1 MTFFEKTGTPV
12 RKRSFRVAKTGRVAG
27 FLPTRSGIAGTR
39 RKLRIP
45 NGWKMPISLPASLP
59 TARIAGVTMPQHIQM
74 IITFAVLAGV
84 FVTFAKEWLPNDQ
97 VALAGMAVL
106 LLAGILGEKEL
117 GMVFGNS
124 APMTIGAM
132 FILGE
137 ALTRTGVI
145 DWIAHRFEKW
155 AGASLPRAIV
165 ILALIVMPL
174 SAFMNNTPVVIVFL
188 PVLMA
193 FARSTG
199 LKASKLLIPLSF
211 LSILGGT
218 ITLIGTS
225 TNLLVSGL
233 SKHQGQPAFGI
244 FEISGLG
251 LVYAVIGFL
260 YIFFIGRHLL
270 PERDTVSSLLDAED
284 TRKFAS
290 AVEIPEGSPII
301 GERLIAHPLFSS
313 GKRTII
319 YEVIR
324 YGRRV
329 EDIPLDAITFKA
341 RDVLWFRATSK
352 QLAEIQ
358 GNDAVTMIHKMGGG
372 DGNAEPSEEIKS
384 VEAII
389 GRQSALIGKNI
400 RESNIRRRYGI
411 VVAAVHRQGVN
422 LSQAYPDIPLAF
434 GDTLLLEGPVGNLAR
449 LNREGSFL
457 SLNETLIR
465 PKLKSKMG
473 IAIGV
478 LAAVVLTAG
487 FGLLSIT
494 SAALIGAVLVVL
506 GGCLGMR
513 DAYKAIEWDVLF
525 LIYGMLGIG
534 LAMEK
539 TGGAE
544 WIAMGVVGAMDHLG
558 PLAILAVVYLL
569 ASLMTEFVTNN
580 AVAILMTPIAISIA
594 ASIGAD
600 ARPFL
605 VAIMFG
611 ASASFITPIGYQ
623 TNTYVYGAGGYRFG
637 DFLKIGIP
645 LNLILW
651 AAAVVIIPFIWPF

>member
-1 MTFFEKTGTPV
+1 MSGEK
-12 RKRSFRVAKTGRVAG
+12 
-27 FLPTRSGIAGTR
+27 
-39 RKLRIP
+39 
-45 NGWKMPISLPASLP
+45 
-59 TARIAGVTMPQHIQM
+59 IQM
-74 IITFAVLAGV
+74 FVTFAVLVGV
-84 FVTFAKEWLPNDQ
+84 FVVFVKEWVSNDL
-97 VALAGMAVL
+97 VALGGLSVL
-106 LLAGILGEKEL
+106 LLLRILDEKDL
-117 GMVFGNS
+117 GRVFSNS

-155 AGASLPRAIV
+155 AGGSLTRAIV
-165 ILALIVMPL
+165 ILAMIVIPL

-199 LKASKLLIPLSF
+199 MKASKLLIPLSF

-233 SKHQGQPAFGI
+233 SKQQGQPAFGI

-251 LVYAVIGFL
+251 IVYAVIGFL
-260 YIFFIGRHLL
+260 YIVFIGQRLL
-270 PERDTVSSLLDAED
+270 PERDTVSSLLDSED
-284 TRKFAS
+284 TRKFSS
-290 AVEIPEGSPII
+290 AVEIPEDSSLI
-301 GERLIAHPLFSS
+301 GQRLIEHPLFSNR
-313 GKRTII
+313 KRTIV

-358 GNDAVTMIHKMGGG
+358 GHDGVTMIHRINGSG
-372 DGNAEPSEEIKS
+372 DEEVESTEEVKT

-389 GRQSALIGKNI
+389 GQTSPLIGRSI
-400 RESNIRRRYGI
+400 RQSNIRRRYGI

-422 LSQAYPDIPLAF
+422 LAQGYPDVRLAF
-434 GDTLLLEGPVGNLAR
+434 GDTLLLEGPVHNIAK

-457 SLNETLIR
+457 SLNETVIR
-465 PKLKSKMG
+465 PRLKSKMW
-473 IAIGV
+473 IAIGILGSV
-478 LAAVVLTAG
+478 VIAAA
-487 FGLLSIT
+487 FSLLSIT
-494 SAALIGAVLVVL
+494 SAAIIGAVLVIAT
-506 GGCLGMR
+506 GCLGIR

-544 WIAMGVVGAMDHLG
+544 WIAMGVVDIMQGLG
-558 PLAILAVVYLL
+558 PLAILAAIYLL
-569 ASLMTEFVTNN
+569 ASLLTELVTNN
-580 AVAILMTPIAISIA
+580 AVAILMTPISISIA
-594 ASIGAD
+594 ASLD
-600 ARPFL
+600 VDPRPFL

-637 DFLKIGIP
+637 DFLRIGVP

-651 AAAVVIIPFIWPF
+651 GAAVLLIPRFWPF

>member
-1 MTFFEKTGTPV
+1 MSGEK
-12 RKRSFRVAKTGRVAG
+12 
-27 FLPTRSGIAGTR
+27 
-39 RKLRIP
+39 
-45 NGWKMPISLPASLP
+45 
-59 TARIAGVTMPQHIQM
+59 IQM
-74 IITFAVLAGV
+74 IVTFAVLACV
-84 FVTFAKEWLPNDQ
+84 FVVFIKEWLPNDL
-97 VALAGMAVL
+97 VALGGLSVL
-106 LLAGILGEKEL
+106 LLIGILDENDL
-117 GMVFGNS
+117 GRIFSNS

-155 AGASLPRAIV
+155 AGGSLSRAIV
-165 ILALIVMPL
+165 ILALIVIPL

-233 SKHQGQPAFGI
+233 SKQQGQPAFGI

-251 LVYAVIGFL
+251 IVYAVIGFL
-260 YIFFIGRHLL
+260 YIFFIGQHLL

-284 TRKFAS
+284 TRKFSS
-290 AVEIPEGSPII
+290 AVEIPEGSPLI
-301 GERLIAHPLFSS
+301 GARLIENPLFSNKS
-313 GKRTII
+313 RTIV

-358 GNDAVTMIHKMGGG
+358 GHAGVSMIHKKSGND
-372 DGNAEPSEEIKS
+372 DGTDQTEEVKT

-389 GRQSALIGKNI
+389 GQNSPLIGKSI
-400 RESNIRRRYGI
+400 KQSNIRRRYGI
-411 VVAAVHRQGVN
+411 VVAAVHRQGVS
-422 LSQAYPDIPLAF
+422 LSQGYPDMRLAF
-434 GDTLLLEGPVGNLAR
+434 GDTLLLEGPVHNIVQ

-457 SLNETLIR
+457 SLNETVVR

-473 IAIGV
+473 LAIGI
-478 LAAVVLTAG
+478 LAAVVLSAG

-506 GGCLGMR
+506 TGCLAIR
-513 DAYKAIEWDVLF
+513 DAYKAIEWEVLF
-525 LIYGMLGIG
+525 LIYGMLGVG

-544 WIAMGVVGAMDHLG
+544 WIAMGVVGVMDHLG
-558 PLAILAVVYLL
+558 PLAILAAIYLL
-569 ASLMTEFVTNN
+569 ASILTELVTNN

-594 ASIGAD
+594 GSMEVD
-600 ARPFL
+600 PRPFL

-623 TNTYVYGAGGYRFG
+623 TNTYVYGAGGYKFG
-637 DFLKIGIP
+637 DFMKIGIP

-651 AAAVVIIPFIWPF
+651 GTAVLLIPRFWPF

>member
-1 MTFFEKTGTPV
+1 M
-12 RKRSFRVAKTGRVAG
+12 
-27 FLPTRSGIAGTR
+27 L
-39 RKLRIP
+39 L
-45 NGWKMPISLPASLP
+45 
-59 TARIAGVTMPQHIQM
+59 
-74 IITFAVLAGV
+74 TFAVLAGV
-84 FVTFAKEWLPNDQ
+84 FVTFMKEWLPNDQ
-97 VALAGMAVL
+97 VALGGLAVL
-106 LLAGILGEKEL
+106 LLVGILDEQDL
-117 GMVFGNS
+117 GTVFSNS

-155 AGASLPRAIV
+155 AGASLSRAII
-165 ILALIVMPL
+165 ILALIVIPL

-233 SKHQGQPAFGI
+233 SKQQGQPAFGI

-251 LVYAVIGFL
+251 IVYAIIGSL
-260 YIFFIGRHLL
+260 YIYFIGQRFL

-284 TRKFAS
+284 TRKFSS
-290 AVEIPEGSPII
+290 AVEIPEESPLI
-301 GERLIAHPLFSS
+301 GERIIEHPLFSNR
-313 GKRTII
+313 KRTIV

-329 EDIPLDAITFKA
+329 EDIPLDAITLQP

-352 QLAEIQ
+352 KLAEIQ
-358 GNDAVTMIHKMGGG
+358 GNSGVQMIHRKKSG
-372 DGNAEPSEEIKS
+372 DEEGANETEEVKT

-389 GRQSALIGKNI
+389 GQQSPLIGRSVK
-400 RESNIRRRYGI
+400 ESNIRRRYGI

-422 LSQAYPDIPLAF
+422 LSQGYRDIRLAF
-434 GDTLLLEGPVGNLAR
+434 GDTLLLEGPVHNIVR

-457 SLNETLIR
+457 SLNETVDQSR
-465 PKLKSKMG
+465 MKSKRTV
-473 IAIGV
+473 AIGILV
-478 LAAVVLTAG
+478 AVVITAATG
-487 FGLLSIT
+487 MLSIT
-494 SAALIGAVLVVL
+494 SAAIIGAVTAVMT
-506 GGCLGMR
+506 GCLGIR
-513 DAYKAIEWDVLF
+513 EAYKAVEWNVLF

-534 LAMEK
+534 LAMDK

-544 WIAMGVVGAMDHLG
+544 WIASGVVGSMSQLG
-558 PLAILAVVYLL
+558 PLPILAGIYLL
-569 ASLMTEFVTNN
+569 TLILTELVTNN
-580 AVAILMTPIAISIA
+580 AVAILMTPIAVSVA
-594 ASIGAD
+594 MSLD
-600 ARPFL
+600 VSPRPFL
-605 VAIMFG
+605 VAIMFA

-623 TNTYVYGAGGYRFG
+623 TNTYVYGAGGYKFG
-637 DFLKIGIP
+637 DFIKVGLP
-645 LNLILW
+645 LSLILW
-651 AAAVVIIPFIWPF
+651 VTAMFLIPWFWPF

>member
-1 MTFFEKTGTPV
+1 MSGEK
-12 RKRSFRVAKTGRVAG
+12 
-27 FLPTRSGIAGTR
+27 
-39 RKLRIP
+39 
-45 NGWKMPISLPASLP
+45 
-59 TARIAGVTMPQHIQM
+59 IQM
-74 IITFAVLAGV
+74 IVTFAVLAGV
-84 FVTFAKEWLPNDQ
+84 FVVFIKEWLPNDL
-97 VALAGMAVL
+97 VALGGLSVL
-106 LLAGILGEKEL
+106 LLIGILDENDL
-117 GMVFGNS
+117 GRIFSNS

-155 AGASLPRAIV
+155 AGGSLSRAIV
-165 ILALIVMPL
+165 ILALIVIPL

-233 SKHQGQPAFGI
+233 SKQQGQPAFGI

-251 LVYAVIGFL
+251 IVYAVIGFL
-260 YIFFIGRHLL
+260 YIFFIGQHLL

-284 TRKFAS
+284 TRKFSS
-290 AVEIPEGSPII
+290 AVEIPEGSPLI
-301 GERLIAHPLFSS
+301 GARLIENPLFSNKS
-313 GKRTII
+313 RTIV

-358 GNDAVTMIHKMGGG
+358 GHAGVSMIHKKSGND
-372 DGNAEPSEEIKS
+372 DGTDQTEEVKT

-389 GRQSALIGKNI
+389 GQNSPLIGKSI
-400 RESNIRRRYGI
+400 KQSNIRRRYGI
-411 VVAAVHRQGVN
+411 VVAAVHRQGVS
-422 LSQAYPDIPLAF
+422 LSQGYPDMRLAF
-434 GDTLLLEGPVGNLAR
+434 GDTLLLEGPVHNIVQ

-457 SLNETLIR
+457 SLNETVVR

-473 IAIGV
+473 LAIGI
-478 LAAVVLTAG
+478 LAAVVLSAG

-506 GGCLGMR
+506 TGCLAIR
-513 DAYKAIEWDVLF
+513 DAYKAIEWEVLF
-525 LIYGMLGIG
+525 LIYGMLGVG

-544 WIAMGVVGAMDHLG
+544 WIAMGVVGVMDHLG
-558 PLAILAVVYLL
+558 PLAILAAIYLL
-569 ASLMTEFVTNN
+569 ASILTELVTNN

-594 ASIGAD
+594 GSMEVD
-600 ARPFL
+600 PRPFL

-623 TNTYVYGAGGYRFG
+623 TNTYVYGAGGYKFG
-637 DFLKIGIP
+637 DFMKIGIP

-651 AAAVVIIPFIWPF
+651 GTAVLLIPRFWPF

>member
-1 MTFFEKTGTPV
+1 
-12 RKRSFRVAKTGRVAG
+12 
-27 FLPTRSGIAGTR
+27 
-39 RKLRIP
+39 
-45 NGWKMPISLPASLP
+45 
-59 TARIAGVTMPQHIQM
+59 M
-74 IITFAVLAGV
+74 IVTFAVLVGV
-84 FVTFAKEWLPNDQ
+84 FLTFAKEWLPNDL
-97 VALAGMAVL
+97 VALGGLSVL
-106 LLAGILGEKEL
+106 LLTGILGEKEL
-117 GMVFGNS
+117 GTIFGNS

-145 DWIAHRFEKW
+145 DWIALRFEKW
-155 AGASLPRAIV
+155 AKASLSRAIV

-233 SKHQGQPAFGI
+233 AKQQGQPAFGI

-251 LVYAVIGFL
+251 LAYAAIGFI
-260 YIFFIGRHLL
+260 YIFFIGHRLL
-270 PERDTVSSLLDAED
+270 PDRSTVSSLLDAED
-284 TRKFAS
+284 TRKFSS
-290 AVEIPEGSPII
+290 AVEIPEGSPMI
-301 GERLIAHPLFSS
+301 GERLIGYPLFSN

-358 GNDAVTMIHKMGGG
+358 ESNAVVMIHKMAGG
-372 DGNAEPSEEIKS
+372 DGNAEQTEEVKF

-389 GRQSALIGKNI
+389 GRQSALIGKSI

-422 LSQAYPDIPLAF
+422 LSQAYPDIRLAF
-434 GDTLLLEGPVGNLAR
+434 GDTLLLEGPVENIAR

-457 SLNETLIR
+457 SLSETSIR

-473 IAIGV
+473 ISIGI
-478 LAAVVLTAG
+478 LAAVVLSAG

-494 SAALIGAVLVVL
+494 SAALIGAVLVVMS
-506 GGCLGMR
+506 GCLGIR
-513 DAYKAIEWDVLF
+513 DAYKAVEWDVLF

-534 LAMEK
+534 LAMDK

-569 ASLMTEFVTNN
+569 ASVLTEFVTNN

-594 ASIGAD
+594 GSIGSD
-600 ARPFL
+600 PRPFL

-623 TNTYVYGAGGYRFG
+623 TNTYVYGAGGYKFG

-651 AAAVVIIPFIWPF
+651 GTAVAIIPMIWPF

>member
-1 MTFFEKTGTPV
+1 MSGEK
-12 RKRSFRVAKTGRVAG
+12 
-27 FLPTRSGIAGTR
+27 
-39 RKLRIP
+39 
-45 NGWKMPISLPASLP
+45 
-59 TARIAGVTMPQHIQM
+59 IQM
-74 IITFAVLAGV
+74 LVVFAVLAGV
-84 FVTFAKEWLPNDQ
+84 FLAFMKEWLPNDL
-97 VALAGMAVL
+97 VALGGMSVL
-106 LLAGILGEKEL
+106 LLTGILGENEL
-117 GMVFGNS
+117 GKVFSNS

-132 FILGE
+132 FVLGA

-155 AGASLPRAIV
+155 AGASLSRAII

-233 SKHQGQPAFGI
+233 AKQQGQPAFGI

-251 LVYAVIGFL
+251 IVYAVVGSL
-260 YIFFIGRHLL
+260 YIYFIGQRLL

-284 TRKFAS
+284 TRKFSS
-290 AVEIPEGSPII
+290 AVEVSEDSPLI
-301 GERLIAHPLFSS
+301 GQRLIEHPLFSNR
-313 GKRTII
+313 KQTIV

-329 EDIPLDAITFKA
+329 EDIPLDAITFKS

-358 GNDAVTMIHKMGGG
+358 GYNGVSMIHRRKSEGEE
-372 DGNAEPSEEIKS
+372 DVAETEEVKT

-389 GRQSALIGKNI
+389 GQNSPLIGKTI
-400 RESNIRRRYGI
+400 RQSNIRRRYGI

-422 LSQAYPDIPLAF
+422 LAQGYPDIRLAF
-434 GDTLLLEGPVGNLAR
+434 GDTLLLEGPVHNIVR
-449 LNREGSFL
+449 LNQEGSFL
-457 SLNETLIR
+457 SLNEALIR

-473 IAIGV
+473 FSIGI
-478 LAAVVLTAG
+478 LAAVVLSAALG
-487 FGLLSIT
+487 VLSIT
-494 SAALIGAVLVVL
+494 SAALIGAVLVIL
-506 GGCLGMR
+506 TGCLDIR
-513 DAYKAIEWDVLF
+513 EAYKAIEWEVLF

-544 WIAMGVVGAMDHLG
+544 WIAMGVVSAMDHLG
-558 PLAILAVVYLL
+558 PVAILAAIYLL
-569 ASLMTEFVTNN
+569 ASVLTELVTNN

-594 ASIGAD
+594 GSMEVD
-600 ARPFL
+600 PRPFL

-651 AAAVVIIPFIWPF
+651 GAAVYLIPRIWPF

>member
-1 MTFFEKTGTPV
+1 M
-12 RKRSFRVAKTGRVAG
+12 
-27 FLPTRSGIAGTR
+27 SGD
-39 RKLRIP
+39 K
-45 NGWKMPISLPASLP
+45 
-59 TARIAGVTMPQHIQM
+59 IQM
-74 IITFAVLAGV
+74 FFTFVVLAGI
-84 FVTFAKEWLPNDQ
+84 FVIFVKEWLRNDL
-97 VALAGMAVL
+97 VALGGLSVLIVAGV
-106 LLAGILGEKEL
+106 IGEKEL
-117 GMVFGNS
+117 GQIFSNS

-145 DWIAHRFEKW
+145 DLIALRFEKW
-155 AGASLPRAIV
+155 AGKSLSRAIV
-165 ILALIVMPL
+165 ILALIVIPL

-193 FARSTG
+193 FSRSTG

-233 SKHQGQPAFGI
+233 SKQQGQPAFGI

-251 LVYAVIGFL
+251 LVYATIGFL
-260 YIFFIGRHLL
+260 YIYFIGQRLL

-284 TRKFAS
+284 TRKFSS
-290 AVEIPEGSPII
+290 AVEIPEDSPLI
-301 GERLIAHPLFSS
+301 GQRLIENALFSNK
-313 GKRTII
+313 KRTIV

-324 YGRRV
+324 YGRRM

-352 QLAEIQ
+352 QLADIQ
-358 GNDAVTMIHKMGGG
+358 GHEGVAMIHRKTT
-372 DGNAEPSEEIKS
+372 DGEDAGEEPAEVKT
-384 VEAII
+384 VEAIV
-389 GRQSALIGKNI
+389 GKNSPLIGKSI
-400 RESNIRRRYGI
+400 KQSNIRRRYGI
-411 VVAAVHRQGVN
+411 VVSAVHRQGSN
-422 LSQAYPDIPLAF
+422 LSEGYPDIRLAF
-434 GDTLLLEGPVGNLAR
+434 GDTLLLEGPVHNIVR
-449 LNREGSFL
+449 LNREGNFL
-457 SLNETLIR
+457 SLNEALIR
-465 PKLKSKMG
+465 PKLKSRMG
-473 IAIGV
+473 LSIGI
-478 LAAVVLTAG
+478 LAAVVLTAAL
-487 FGLLSIT
+487 GLLSIT
-494 SAALIGAVLVVL
+494 SAAIVGAVLVIL
-506 GGCLGMR
+506 TGCLDIR
-513 DAYKAIEWDVLF
+513 DAYKAIEWEVLF

-544 WIAMGVVGAMDHLG
+544 WIAMGVVDVMDHLG
-558 PLAILAVVYLL
+558 PLAILAAIYIL
-569 ASLMTEFVTNN
+569 ASILTELVTNN

-594 ASIGAD
+594 GSMEVD
-600 ARPFL
+600 PRPFL

-623 TNTYVYGAGGYRFG
+623 TNTYVYGAGGYKFN

-651 AAAVVIIPFIWPF
+651 GAAVLLIPKFWPF

>member
-1 MTFFEKTGTPV
+1 MIDGLPRFSERLGWGDVMPENFQMLVTFV
-12 RKRSFRVAKTGRVAG
+12 
-27 FLPTRSGIAGTR
+27 
-39 RKLRIP
+39 
-45 NGWKMPISLPASLP
+45 
-59 TARIAGVTMPQHIQM
+59 
-74 IITFAVLAGV
+74 VLVGV
-84 FVTFAKEWLPNDQ
+84 FLIFMKEWLPSDL
-97 VALAGMAVL
+97 VALGGLSVL
-106 LLAGILGEKEL
+106 LLCGILDDKDL
-117 GMVFGNS
+117 GAIFSNS

-132 FILGE
+132 FVLGE
-137 ALTRTGVI
+137 ALTRTGAI

-155 AGASLPRAIV
+155 AGRSLPRAIL
-165 ILALIVMPL
+165 ILAIIVVPM

-233 SKHQGQPAFGI
+233 AKQQGQVPFGI

-251 LVYAVIGFL
+251 VVYALVGSA
-260 YIFFIGRHLL
+260 YIYFIGRHLL

-284 TRKFAS
+284 TRKFSS
-290 AVEIPEGSPII
+290 AVEVSENSGLVGS
-301 GERLIAHPLFSS
+301 RLVEHALFLNR
-313 GKRTII
+313 KRTIV

-324 YGRRV
+324 QGRRV
-329 EDIPLDAITFKA
+329 DDIPLDAIVLEA
-341 RDVLWFRATSK
+341 HDILWFRATPK

-358 GNDAVTMIHKMGGG
+358 AAPGLSKRS
-372 DGNAEPSEEIKS
+372 AEGMQGEEIKT

-389 GRQSALIGKNI
+389 GPQSALIGKSV
-400 RESNIRRRYGI
+400 RQSNIRRAYGI
-411 VVAAVHRQGVN
+411 VVAAVHRKGVN
-422 LSQAYPDIPLAF
+422 VSGGYQDMRLAF
-434 GDTLLLEGPVGNLAR
+434 GDTLLLEGPVGNIVKLSQ
-449 LNREGSFL
+449 EGSFL
-457 SLNETLIR
+457 SLNETTISPPLR
-465 PKLKSKMG
+465 SRMAVAVG
-473 IAIGV
+473 I
-478 LAAVVLTAG
+478 LAAVVLSSA
-487 FGLLSIT
+487 FDLISIT
-494 SAALIGAVLVVL
+494 SAALVGAVLAVL
-506 GGCLGMR
+506 TGCLELR
-513 DAYKAIEWDVLF
+513 NAYKAIEWNVLF

-534 LAMEK
+534 LAMQNS
-539 TGGAE
+539 GGAE
-544 WIAMGVVGAMDHLG
+544 WIAAGVVGALG
-558 PLAILAVVYLL
+558 SYSPIVLLAATYLL
-569 ASLMTEFVTNN
+569 VSILTELVTNN

-594 ASIGAD
+594 GSLDVD

-623 TNTYVYGAGGYRFG
+623 TNTYVYGAGGYKFG

-651 AAAVVIIPFIWPF
+651 VAAVVLIPIFWPF

>member
-1 MTFFEKTGTPV
+1 M
-12 RKRSFRVAKTGRVAG
+12 
-27 FLPTRSGIAGTR
+27 L
-39 RKLRIP
+39 L
-45 NGWKMPISLPASLP
+45 
-59 TARIAGVTMPQHIQM
+59 
-74 IITFAVLAGV
+74 TFAILAGV
-84 FVTFAKEWLPNDQ
+84 FLIFIKEWLPNDQ
-97 VALAGMAVL
+97 VALGGLSVL
-106 LLAGILGEKEL
+106 LLIGILDEKDL
-117 GMVFGNS
+117 GTVFSNS

-155 AGASLPRAIV
+155 AGGSLCRAII
-165 ILALIVMPL
+165 ILALIVIPL

-233 SKHQGQPAFGI
+233 SKQQGQPAFGI

-251 LVYAVIGFL
+251 IVYAIIGFI
-260 YIFFIGRHLL
+260 YIYFVGQRLL

-284 TRKFAS
+284 TRKFSS
-290 AVEIPEGSPII
+290 AVEIPGDSPLI
-301 GERLIAHPLFSS
+301 GERLIEHPLFSNK
-313 GKRTII
+313 KRTIV

-329 EDIPLDAITFKA
+329 EDIPLDAITLQP

-352 QLAEIQ
+352 KLAELQGHEGVEMIHRRK
-358 GNDAVTMIHKMGGG
+358 GNDV
-372 DGNAEPSEEIKS
+372 EEADETEEVKT

-389 GRQSALIGKNI
+389 GQKSPLIGKSVK
-400 RESNIRRRYGI
+400 ESNIRRRYGI

-422 LSQAYPDIPLAF
+422 LSQGYRDIRLAF
-434 GDTLLLEGPVGNLAR
+434 GDTILLEGPVHNIVR

-457 SLNETLIR
+457 SLNEMSDQSR
-465 PKLKSKMG
+465 MKSKMAV
-473 IAIGV
+473 AIGI
-478 LAAVVLTAG
+478 LAAVVIAAAT
-487 FGLLSIT
+487 GLLSIT
-494 SAALIGAVLVVL
+494 SAAIIGAVTAVMT
-506 GGCLGMR
+506 GCLGMR

-544 WIAMGVVGAMDHLG
+544 WVASGVVGSMSQLG
-558 PLAILAVVYLL
+558 PLPILAVIYLL
-569 ASLMTEFVTNN
+569 TLVLTELVTNN
-580 AVAILMTPIAISIA
+580 AVAILMTPIAISVA
-594 ASIGAD
+594 MSLD
-600 ARPFL
+600 VSPRPFL
-605 VAIMFG
+605 VAIMFA

-637 DFLKIGIP
+637 DFIKVGLP
-645 LNLILW
+645 LSLILW
-651 AAAVVIIPFIWPF
+651 VTAMFLIPWFWPF

>member
-1 MTFFEKTGTPV
+1 MSGEK
-12 RKRSFRVAKTGRVAG
+12 
-27 FLPTRSGIAGTR
+27 
-39 RKLRIP
+39 
-45 NGWKMPISLPASLP
+45 
-59 TARIAGVTMPQHIQM
+59 IQM
-74 IITFAVLAGV
+74 FVTFAILAGV
-84 FVTFAKEWLPNDQ
+84 FVIFIKEWLPNDL
-97 VALAGMAVL
+97 VALGGLAIL
-106 LLAGILGEKEL
+106 LAAGILNEADL
-117 GMVFGNS
+117 GKIFSNS

-145 DWIAHRFEKW
+145 DWIALKFEKL
-155 AGASLPRAIV
+155 AGKSLARAIV
-165 ILALIVMPL
+165 ILAIIVIPL

-193 FARSTG
+193 FSRSTG

-233 SKHQGQPAFGI
+233 AKQQGQPTFGI

-251 LVYAVIGFL
+251 LVYAAIGFL
-260 YIFFIGRHLL
+260 YIFFIGQRLL
-270 PERDTVSSLLDAED
+270 PERETVSSLLDAED
-284 TRKFAS
+284 TRKFSS
-290 AVEIPEGSPII
+290 AVEIPEGSPLI
-301 GERLIAHPLFSS
+301 GQRLIDNSLFSNS
-313 GKRTII
+313 KRTIV
-319 YEVIR
+319 YEVVR

-341 RDVLWFRATSK
+341 RDVLWFQATSK

-358 GNDAVTMIHKMGGG
+358 GNNDVTMIHRKPSSG
-372 DGNAEPSEEIKS
+372 DDEATNIEEVKT

-389 GRQSALIGKNI
+389 GKKSPLIGKSVK
-400 RESNIRRRYGI
+400 ESNIRRRYGI
-411 VVAAVHRQGVN
+411 VVAAVHRQGSN
-422 LSQAYPDIPLAF
+422 LSQGYPDVRLAF
-434 GDTLLLEGPVGNLAR
+434 GDTLLLEGPVHNIVR
-449 LNREGSFL
+449 LNKEGSFL
-457 SLNETLIR
+457 SLNETVITPR
-465 PKLKSKMG
+465 LKSKTG

-478 LAAVVLTAG
+478 LAAVVLTAALG
-487 FGLLSIT
+487 ILSIT

-506 GGCLGMR
+506 TGCLSTR
-513 DAYKAIEWDVLF
+513 DAYRSIELEVLF

-544 WIAMGVVGAMDHLG
+544 WIATGVVSVMRDLG
-558 PLAILAVVYLL
+558 PLAILAAIYLL
-569 ASLMTEFVTNN
+569 TSILTELVTNN
-580 AVAILMTPIAISIA
+580 AVAILMTPICISIA
-594 ASIGAD
+594 GSMD
-600 ARPFL
+600 VDPRPFL
-605 VAIMFG
+605 VALMFG

-651 AAAVVIIPFIWPF
+651 GAAVLLIPRFWPF